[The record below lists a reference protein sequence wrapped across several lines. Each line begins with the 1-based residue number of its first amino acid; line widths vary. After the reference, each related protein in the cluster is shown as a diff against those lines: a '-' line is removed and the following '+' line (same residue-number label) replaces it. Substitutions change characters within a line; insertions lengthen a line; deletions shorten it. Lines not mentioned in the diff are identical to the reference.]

1 MNLGF
6 SGQRDGLLATKA
18 EDLVVTKGS
27 LTSPKDLLVPVTE
40 RVPNN
45 AGASGLRPAMGAATL
60 KSGTNLA
67 PTTVELISQF
77 TDCVL
82 HVK

>member
-18 EDLVVTKGS
+18 EDLVVTKGA
-27 LTSPKDLLVPVTE
+27 LTSPKDLLVPVIE
-40 RVPNN
+40 LVPND
-45 AGASGLRPAMGAATL
+45 AGTTGFCPTMGTATL
-60 KSGTNLA
+60 NSGTNLA
-67 PTTVELISQF
+67 PTTVELIGQF

-82 HVK
+82 HVE